1 MSIPTASPQQVLYL
15 VVVNANQVH
24 SLKYQIVR
32 LTELRAVDLE
42 TIAQLRSD
50 LEAANK
56 RATMHEDA
64 SRQGG
69 IIIQQRDA
77 EIAGMKIALE
87 KQKSTNLQIARLVQ
101 QHTNPK

>member
-1 MSIPTASPQQVLYL
+1 MSIPTASPQQVLDL
-15 VVVNANQVH
+15 VVANANQVH

-87 KQKSTNLQIARLVQ
+87 KVKSTNLQIARLVQ